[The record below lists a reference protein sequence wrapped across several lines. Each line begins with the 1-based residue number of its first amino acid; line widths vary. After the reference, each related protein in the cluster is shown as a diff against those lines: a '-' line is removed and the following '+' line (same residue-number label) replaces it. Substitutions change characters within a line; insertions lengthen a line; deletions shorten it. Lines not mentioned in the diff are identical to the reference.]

1 MTKRET
7 RLLVLVLLLATVA
20 LNAVHH
26 VFFHSLR
33 EEFSYFLEA
42 LAFLPIEVLVLTLL
56 VDRLLSDR
64 ERAGR
69 RHKMN
74 MVVGVFISELGR
86 PLLGL
91 LGNLLAPGQE
101 LLSALEITA
110 QNTEREL
117 RSIADRACSL
127 PMDITLEPSDM
138 TALQALLDEH
148 EDLTLRLLANPV
160 LLEHEDFTDVL
171 WAVVHLG
178 EELKARPSFDGLPP
192 TDLAHLEGDTQRVY
206 RRLLRQWLQYLAH
219 LKQYYPYLFSFAV
232 RACPLHPGADV
243 RVLE

>member
-7 RLLVLVLLLATVA
+7 VLLALVLILIAVA
-20 LNAVHH
+20 LNGVHL
-26 VFFHSLR
+26 VFFHDLR
-33 EEFSYFLEA
+33 GETSYFLEA

-56 VDRLLSDR
+56 VDRLLSER

-74 MVVGVFISELGR
+74 MVVGVFFTELGR
-86 PLLGL
+86 PLLTL
-91 LGNLLAPGQE
+91 LRDLLPPEQE
-101 LLSALEITA
+101 LLGQIAITAHSTQRQILAIAETACTVPMTIVLEPPDMAALE
-110 QNTEREL
+110 
-117 RSIADRACSL
+117 
-127 PMDITLEPSDM
+127 
-138 TALQALLDEH
+138 ALLDEH
-148 EDLTLRLLANPV
+148 QELTLRLLANPV

-178 EELKARPSFDGLPP
+178 EELAARQSFENLPA

-219 LKQYYPYLFSFAV
+219 LQQYYPYLYSFAV
-232 RACPLHPGADV
+232 RADPLHPGGPV
-243 RVLE
+243 EVTE

>member
-7 RLLVLVLLLATVA
+7 WQLALVLLLATVVLHA
-20 LNAVHH
+20 GHYLI
-26 VFFHSLR
+26 FRDLR
-33 EEFSYFLEA
+33 QLSFYFL
-42 LAFLPIEVLVLTLL
+42 LDVAFTPVSVLVLTLL
-56 VDRLLSDR
+56 VDRLLSER

-91 LGNLLAPGQE
+91 LRDLLAPGQE
-101 LLSALEITA
+101 LLSALEVTTR
-110 QNTEREL
+110 NTEREIL
-117 RSIADRACSL
+117 GIADRACSL
-127 PMDITLEPSDM
+127 PMNITLEPADM
-138 TALQALLDEH
+138 TALQTLLDEH

-178 EELKARPSFDGLPP
+178 EELKARPSFDDLPP
-192 TDLAHLEGDTQRVY
+192 TDLAHLQGDTQRVY